1 MLSKREL
8 ELTEQTAQQWV
19 RVGDLFHRIMG
30 ERTLSLIEEVRQFRS
45 GTNFSETPLPPKP
58 PPKRP
63 PKPPPNIG
71 DRR

>member
-19 RVGDLFHRIMG
+19 RVGDLFHQTMG

-45 GTNFSETPLPPKP
+45 GANFSETPLPPKP
-58 PPKRP
+58 PPERLRKR
-63 PKPPPNIG
+63 KEE
-71 DRR
+71 